1 MACEQ
6 ALRGR
11 DNGDHMSGVVREVQ
25 KTKAAQVLK
34 VVHRYHRRLINSGLI
49 AQLVRAY
56 GQ

>member
-6 ALRGR
+6 ELRGR
-11 DNGDHMSGVVREVQ
+11 DNGGHISGVVREVQ